1 MNTLRFIADVHISPL
16 TVTTL
21 RLAGYDI
28 VRVPDILPKASPD
41 SVILEFARI
50 ENRIILT
57 QDLDFSVL
65 VALGRYV
72 QPSLITLRLSSARP
86 DFVSQRL
93 LSILPELEQPLIEGC
108 AVTIEDNSIRL
119 RRLPIR

>member
-1 MNTLRFIADVHISPL
+1 MNTLRFIANVHISPL
-16 TVTTL
+16 TITTL

-28 VRVPDILPKASPD
+28 VRVPDILPRASSD

-50 ENRIILT
+50 ENRTILT

-72 QPSLITLRLSSARP
+72 QPSLITLRLASAQP
-86 DFVSQRL
+86 NFVSQRL

-108 AVTIEDNSIRL
+108 AITIEDNSVRL

>member
-16 TVTTL
+16 TITTL

-28 VRVPDILPKASPD
+28 VRVPDILPRASSD

-72 QPSLITLRLSSARP
+72 QPSLITLRLASAQP

-108 AVTIEDNSIRL
+108 AITIEDNSVRL

>member
-28 VRVPDILPKASPD
+28 VRVPDILPRASPD
-41 SVILEFARI
+41 SMILEFARI
-50 ENRIILT
+50 ENRIMLT

-72 QPSLITLRLSSARP
+72 QPSLITLRLSSAQP

-93 LSILPELEQPLIEGC
+93 LSILPELEQPLIEGY
-108 AVTIEDNSIRL
+108 AITIEDNSVRL
-119 RRLPIR
+119 RKLPIR

>member
-1 MNTLRFIADVHISPL
+1 MNTLRFVADVHISPL

>member
-1 MNTLRFIADVHISPL
+1 MNTLRFVADVHISPL

-119 RRLPIR
+119 RRLPIC